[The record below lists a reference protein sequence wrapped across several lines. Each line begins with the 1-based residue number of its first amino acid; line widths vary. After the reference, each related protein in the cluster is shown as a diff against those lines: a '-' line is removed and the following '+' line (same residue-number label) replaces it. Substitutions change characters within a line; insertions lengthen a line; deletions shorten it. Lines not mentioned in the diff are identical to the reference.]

1 MVFSRSFKTCTLAAT
16 LLVAV
21 LAGTYQAHAVEANR
35 YGVAVVIGNKS
46 YGKGVPEVDFAHNDA
61 NAMHRFI
68 TDRLGYHPDNI
79 LDLRDA
85 TQAELIAAFGN
96 EKSHKGKVWRWL
108 RPGKSD
114 VIVFYSGHGV
124 PGLNDR
130 RGYLLPVNADP
141 DAPELN
147 GYPVD
152 QLYVNLA
159 KLGARSVT
167 VFLDACF
174 SGDTPKGMVV
184 RATSGILIEPRL
196 PKGAKGL
203 TVLTAASGKQ
213 VASWDEKAKHGLFT
227 RHLLAALGGLADSKE
242 FGDGDGKVTL
252 AEVKLYLDEE
262 MTYAARRTYGREQN
276 ATSIGDEAAVLSIV
290 PEGAEPASVPAAPQV
305 AALPPSTNESDAA
318 KDTEPTR
325 MTTGEKRVNVR
336 SGPGTG
342 HGKIA
347 QLPAYAEVVS
357 LGLVPN
363 TKWQHVQLPEGGEG
377 YVYAPLLT
385 KVAPRSAMQP
395 KLEVGTASAESA
407 FSVVLP
413 SGLTLGDWTLL
424 ARDRLKRK
432 EYGEL
437 VKEASAHLSTHGD
450 FKEVSNLLAEAAL
463 ADVRARKGMERLQLA
478 VSYRGR
484 FGELPSLSG
493 EINAITA
500 SLMKDLKVRNEETA
514 RSALGRAKRLAGLV
528 GETPTL
534 LKAQARAYHVL
545 GVHAQAVKAYTSWLR
560 QASPSAEDRKEMAEG
575 LVLARA
581 GRALK
586 LGPGIGEVFKD
597 CDVCPEMVVVPAGEF
612 MMGSK
617 PDEATRNRNEGPR
630 HRVQILHPFA
640 IGKFEVT
647 FAEWDACKVFG
658 GCGGYRPKDE
668 GWGRGRQPVINVS
681 WNDAK
686 SYVAWLS
693 RKTGQQYRLL
703 SEAEWEYAARAG
715 ATTAFH
721 TGDHISPVE
730 ANFDSNF
737 SYNGSPKGAYKERS
751 LATGQFGSNA
761 FGLHDVHGNI
771 GEWVE
776 DCWNENYAGAQGDG
790 KAIETGDCANRVL
803 RGGSWFSPP
812 SALRSAS
819 RDWNGPDYLN
829 TFLGFRV
836 ARTLSR

>member
-1 MVFSRSFKTCTLAAT
+1 MAFWRSFGTRALAAA
-16 LLVAV
+16 LVAV
-21 LAGTYQAHAVEANR
+21 ALAGAYSAQAVETNY
-35 YGVAVVIGNKS
+35 YGVAVIIGNKG
-46 YGKGVPEVDFAHNDA
+46 YAKGVPEVSFAHNDA
-61 NAMHRFI
+61 DAMRRFI
-68 TDRLGYHPDNI
+68 TERLGYRPDNI

-85 TQAELIAAFGN
+85 SQAEMTAAFGN
-96 EKSHKGKVWRWL
+96 QQSHQGKLWRWL
-108 RPGKSD
+108 RPGRSD
-114 VIVFYSGHGV
+114 VVVFYSGHGV
-124 PGLNDR
+124 PGLKDK
-130 RGYLLPVNADP
+130 RGYLLPVDADP

-152 QLYVNLA
+152 VLYDNLA
-159 KLGARSVT
+159 KLGAKSVT

-174 SGDTPKGMVV
+174 SGDTPKGMLV
-184 RATSGILIEPRL
+184 RATSGIMIEPRM
-196 PKGAKGL
+196 PKNAKGL

-227 RHLLAALGGLADSKE
+227 QHLLAGLNGAADGGR

-252 AEVKLYLDEE
+252 AEVKQYLDEE
-262 MTYAARRTYGREQN
+262 MTYAARRTFGRVQD
-276 ATSIGDEAAVLSIV
+276 ATVIGAETTVLALV
-290 PEGAEPASVPAAPQV
+290 PEGAEPASEPASVPAAPQV
-305 AALPPSTNESDAA
+305 AALPPSINESDAA
-318 KDTEPTR
+318 KETESAR

-363 TKWQHVQLPEGGEG
+363 TKWQRIQLPEGGEG

-450 FKEVSNLLAEAAL
+450 FKEVRSLLAEAAL

-484 FGELPSLSG
+484 FGELPGLAG
-493 EINAITA
+493 EIDATTA
-500 SLMKDLKVRNEETA
+500 GLMKDLKVRNEETA

-528 GETPTL
+528 GETPTV

-545 GVHAQAVKAYTSWLR
+545 GVHLQAVKAYTVWLR

-581 GRALK
+581 GRVLN
-586 LGPGIGEVFKD
+586 LGPVVGEVFKD
-597 CDVCPEMVVVPAGEF
+597 CDACPEVVVVPAGEF
-612 MMGSK
+612 MMGSEGRYS
-617 PDEATRNRNEGPR
+617 DEQPA
-630 HRVQILHPFA
+630 HRVRIPAPFA
-640 IGKFEVT
+640 VGKFEVT
-647 FAEWDACKVFG
+647 FDEWDACVSAG
-658 GCGGYRPKDE
+658 GCRGYRPGDE
-668 GWGRGRQPVINVS
+668 GWGRGRRPVINVS
-681 WNDAK
+681 WVDTRK
-686 SYVAWLS
+686 FIAWLS
-693 RKTGQQYRLL
+693 ARTGKSYRLL
-703 SEAEWEYAARAG
+703 TEAEWEYVARA
-715 ATTAFH
+715 TTTTDFSY
-721 TGDHISPVE
+721 GISINNSQ
-730 ANFDSNF
+730 ANFGRIEGMSVPVG
-737 SYNGSPKGAYKERS
+737 SYRANEFGIHDTNG
-751 LATGQFGSNA
+751 NA
-761 FGLHDVHGNI
+761 K
-771 GEWVE
+771 EWVE
-776 DCWNENYAGAQGDG
+776 DCWNPNHEGAPNNGNARTDSTCTER
-790 KAIETGDCANRVL
+790 II
-803 RGGSWFSPP
+803 RGGSWRSFSR
-812 SALRSAS
+812 ALRSAYRLRERTNA
-819 RDWNGPDYLN
+819 RDA
-829 TFLGFRV
+829 THGFRV
-836 ARTLSR
+836 ARTLSQ